1 MTAPLSDA
9 QITRYFARV
18 GYDGPRVAS
27 LTTLRALHRAHLLA
41 IAYENLDIHL
51 GLPLTLDPAAIF
63 TKLVDERRGGW
74 CYEMNGLFGWALG
87 ELGFKVTRATGAVMR
102 AAAGDAVI
110 GNHLVLRVDLP
121 EGVHL
126 ADVGFGDGPNEPFA
140 VREGTF
146 DSNGFPYAVE
156 RTGDGWWRLV
166 NHPAGGAASFDFDPH
181 PADETRLAAKC
192 DELQTAETSVFVQNA
207 VAFRQTPGAI
217 DVLRGRVALRIRPD
231 GTGKRLIEN
240 ADDLI
245 ATLKDVFALDLPEA
259 AGLWDKIAARHEQ
272 VMAEREAAKAA
283 ASPA

>member
-1 MTAPLSDA
+1 MDIDA
-9 QITRYFARV
+9 YLGRI
-18 GYDGPRVAS
+18 G
-27 LTTLRALHRAHLLA
+27 LTGRPPPTLEGLRALHRAHLAA
-41 IAYENLDIHL
+41 IPYENFDVQL
-51 GLPLTLDPAAIF
+51 GRPVTIAVPAIYD
-63 TKLVDERRGGW
+63 KIVGRRRGGW

-231 GTGKRLIEN
+231 GIGKRLIEN

-272 VMAEREAAKAA
+272 VMAEREAARAA
-283 ASPA
+283 APA

>member
-1 MTAPLSDA
+1 MDIDA
-9 QITRYFARV
+9 YLGRI
-18 GYDGPRVAS
+18 G
-27 LTTLRALHRAHLLA
+27 LTGRPPPTLEGLRALHRAHLAA
-41 IAYENLDIHL
+41 IPYENFDVQL
-51 GLPLTLDPAAIF
+51 GRPVTIAVPAIYD
-63 TKLVDERRGGW
+63 KIVGRRRGGW

-146 DSNGFPYAVE
+146 DSNGFPYAVV

-192 DELQTAETSVFVQNA
+192 DELQTAEASVFVQNA

-231 GTGKRLIEN
+231 GIGKRLIEN
-240 ADDLI
+240 ADDLV

>member
-1 MTAPLSDA
+1 MDIDA
-9 QITRYFARV
+9 YLGRI
-18 GYDGPRVAS
+18 G
-27 LTTLRALHRAHLLA
+27 LTGRPPPTLEGLRALHRAHLAA
-41 IAYENLDIHL
+41 IPYENFDVQL
-51 GLPLTLDPAAIF
+51 GRPVTIAVPAIYD
-63 TKLVDERRGGW
+63 KIVGRRRGGW

-240 ADDLI
+240 ADDLV

-272 VMAEREAAKAA
+272 VMAEREAARAA
-283 ASPA
+283 APA

>member
-1 MTAPLSDA
+1 MDIDA
-9 QITRYFARV
+9 YLGRI
-18 GYDGPRVAS
+18 G
-27 LTTLRALHRAHLLA
+27 LTGRPPPTLEGLRALHRAHLAA
-41 IAYENLDIHL
+41 IPYENFDVQL
-51 GLPLTLDPAAIF
+51 GRPVTIAVPAIYD
-63 TKLVDERRGGW
+63 KIVGRRRGGW

-272 VMAEREAAKAA
+272 VMAEREAARAA
-283 ASPA
+283 APA

>member
-1 MTAPLSDA
+1 MDIDA
-9 QITRYFARV
+9 YLGRI
-18 GYDGPRVAS
+18 G
-27 LTTLRALHRAHLLA
+27 LTDRPPPTLEGLKALHRAHLAA
-41 IAYENLDIHL
+41 IPYENFDVQL
-51 GLPLTLDPAAIF
+51 GRPVTIAVPAIYD
-63 TKLVDERRGGW
+63 KIVGRRRGGW

>member
-1 MTAPLSDA
+1 MDIDA
-9 QITRYFARV
+9 YLGRI
-18 GYDGPRVAS
+18 G
-27 LTTLRALHRAHLLA
+27 LTDRPPPTLEGLKALHRAHLAA
-41 IAYENLDIHL
+41 IPYENFDVQL
-51 GLPLTLDPAAIF
+51 GRPVTIAVPAIYD
-63 TKLVDERRGGW
+63 KIVGRRRGGW

-146 DSNGFPYAVE
+146 DSNGFPYAVV

-192 DELQTAETSVFVQNA
+192 DELQTAEASVFVQNA

>member
-1 MTAPLSDA
+1 MDIDA
-9 QITRYFARV
+9 YLGRI
-18 GYDGPRVAS
+18 G
-27 LTTLRALHRAHLLA
+27 LTGRPPSTLEGLRALHRAHLAA
-41 IAYENLDIHL
+41 IPYENFDVQL
-51 GLPLTLDPAAIF
+51 GRPVTIAVPAIYD
-63 TKLVDERRGGW
+63 KIVGRRRGGW

-140 VREGTF
+140 VREGAF
-146 DSNGFPYAVE
+146 VCNGFPYAVE

-231 GTGKRLIEN
+231 GIGKRLIEN
-240 ADDLI
+240 ADDLV

>member
-1 MTAPLSDA
+1 MDIDA
-9 QITRYFARV
+9 YLGRI
-18 GYDGPRVAS
+18 G
-27 LTTLRALHRAHLLA
+27 LTGRPPPTLEGLRALHRAHLAA
-41 IAYENLDIHL
+41 IPYENFDVQL
-51 GLPLTLDPAAIF
+51 GRPVTIAVPAIYD
-63 TKLVDERRGGW
+63 KIVGRRRGGW

-146 DSNGFPYAVE
+146 DSNGFPYAVV

-231 GTGKRLIEN
+231 GIGKRLIEN
-240 ADDLI
+240 ADDLV

>member
-1 MTAPLSDA
+1 MDIDA
-9 QITRYFARV
+9 YLGRI
-18 GYDGPRVAS
+18 G
-27 LTTLRALHRAHLLA
+27 LTDRPPPTLEGLKALHRAHLAA
-41 IAYENLDIHL
+41 IPYENFDVQL
-51 GLPLTLDPAAIF
+51 GRPVTIAVPAIYD
-63 TKLVDERRGGW
+63 KIVGRRRGGW

-146 DSNGFPYAVE
+146 DSNGFPYAVV

-192 DELQTAETSVFVQNA
+192 DELQTAEASVFVQNA

-231 GTGKRLIEN
+231 GIGKRLIEN
-240 ADDLI
+240 ADDLV

-272 VMAEREAAKAA
+272 VMAEREAARAA
-283 ASPA
+283 APA

>member
-1 MTAPLSDA
+1 MDIDA
-9 QITRYFARV
+9 YLGRI
-18 GYDGPRVAS
+18 G
-27 LTTLRALHRAHLLA
+27 LTDRPPPTLEGLKALHRAHLAA
-41 IAYENLDIHL
+41 IPYENFDVQL
-51 GLPLTLDPAAIF
+51 GRPVTIAVPAIYD
-63 TKLVDERRGGW
+63 KIVGRRRGGW

-192 DELQTAETSVFVQNA
+192 DELQTAEASVFVQNA

>member
-1 MTAPLSDA
+1 MDIDA
-9 QITRYFARV
+9 YLGRI
-18 GYDGPRVAS
+18 G
-27 LTTLRALHRAHLLA
+27 LTDRPPPTLEGLKALHRAHLAA
-41 IAYENLDIHL
+41 IPYENFDVQL
-51 GLPLTLDPAAIF
+51 GRPVTIAVPAIYD
-63 TKLVDERRGGW
+63 KIVGRRRGGW

-272 VMAEREAAKAA
+272 VMAEREAARAA
-283 ASPA
+283 APA

>member
-1 MTAPLSDA
+1 MDIDA
-9 QITRYFARV
+9 YLGRI
-18 GYDGPRVAS
+18 G
-27 LTTLRALHRAHLLA
+27 LTDRPPPTLEGLKALHRAHLAA
-41 IAYENLDIHL
+41 IPYENFDVQL
-51 GLPLTLDPAAIF
+51 GRPVTIAVPAIYD
-63 TKLVDERRGGW
+63 KIVGRRRGGW

-192 DELQTAETSVFVQNA
+192 DELQTAEASVFVQNA

-231 GTGKRLIEN
+231 GIGKRLIEN
-240 ADDLI
+240 ADDLV

-272 VMAEREAAKAA
+272 VMAEREAARAA
-283 ASPA
+283 APA

>member
-1 MTAPLSDA
+1 MDIDA
-9 QITRYFARV
+9 YLGRI
-18 GYDGPRVAS
+18 G
-27 LTTLRALHRAHLLA
+27 LTGRPPPTLEGLRALHRAHLAA
-41 IAYENLDIHL
+41 IPYENFDVQL
-51 GLPLTLDPAAIF
+51 GRPVTIAVPAIYD
-63 TKLVDERRGGW
+63 KIVGRRRGGW

-192 DELQTAETSVFVQNA
+192 DELQTAEASVFVQNA

-231 GTGKRLIEN
+231 GIGKRLIEN
-240 ADDLI
+240 ADDLV

-272 VMAEREAAKAA
+272 VMAEREAARAA
-283 ASPA
+283 APA

>member
-1 MTAPLSDA
+1 MDIDA
-9 QITRYFARV
+9 YLGRI
-18 GYDGPRVAS
+18 G
-27 LTTLRALHRAHLLA
+27 LTGRPPPTLEGLRALHRAHLAA
-41 IAYENLDIHL
+41 IPYENFDVQL
-51 GLPLTLDPAAIF
+51 GRPVTIAVPAIYD
-63 TKLVDERRGGW
+63 KIVGRRRGGW

-146 DSNGFPYAVE
+146 DSNGFPYAVV

-231 GTGKRLIEN
+231 GVGKRLIEN
-240 ADDLI
+240 ADDLV

>member
-1 MTAPLSDA
+1 MDIDA
-9 QITRYFARV
+9 YLGRI
-18 GYDGPRVAS
+18 G
-27 LTTLRALHRAHLLA
+27 LTDRPPPTLEGLKALHRAHLAA
-41 IAYENLDIHL
+41 IPYENFDVQL
-51 GLPLTLDPAAIF
+51 GRPVTIAVPAIYD
-63 TKLVDERRGGW
+63 KIVGRRRGGW

-240 ADDLI
+240 ADDLV

-272 VMAEREAAKAA
+272 VMAEREAARAA
-283 ASPA
+283 APA

>member
-1 MTAPLSDA
+1 MDIDA
-9 QITRYFARV
+9 YLGRI
-18 GYDGPRVAS
+18 G
-27 LTTLRALHRAHLLA
+27 LTGRPPPTLEGLRALHRAHLAA
-41 IAYENLDIHL
+41 IPYENFDVQL
-51 GLPLTLDPAAIF
+51 GRPVTIAVPAIYD
-63 TKLVDERRGGW
+63 KIVGRRRGGW

-146 DSNGFPYAVE
+146 DSNGFPYAVV

-231 GTGKRLIEN
+231 GVGKRLIEN
-240 ADDLI
+240 ADDLV

-272 VMAEREAAKAA
+272 VMAEREAARAA
-283 ASPA
+283 APA

>member
-1 MTAPLSDA
+1 MDIDA
-9 QITRYFARV
+9 YLGRI
-18 GYDGPRVAS
+18 G
-27 LTTLRALHRAHLLA
+27 LTDRPPPTLEGLKALHRAHLAA
-41 IAYENLDIHL
+41 IPYENFDVQL
-51 GLPLTLDPAAIF
+51 GRPVTIAVPAIYD
-63 TKLVDERRGGW
+63 KIVGRRRGGW

-146 DSNGFPYAVE
+146 DSNGFPYAVV

-231 GTGKRLIEN
+231 GVGKRLIEN
-240 ADDLI
+240 ADDLV

>member
-1 MTAPLSDA
+1 MDIDA
-9 QITRYFARV
+9 YLGRI
-18 GYDGPRVAS
+18 G
-27 LTTLRALHRAHLLA
+27 LTDRPPPTLEGLKALHRAHLAA
-41 IAYENLDIHL
+41 IPYENFDVQL
-51 GLPLTLDPAAIF
+51 GRPVTIAVPAIYD
-63 TKLVDERRGGW
+63 KIVGRRRGGW

-240 ADDLI
+240 ADDLV

>member
-1 MTAPLSDA
+1 MDIDA
-9 QITRYFARV
+9 YLGRI
-18 GYDGPRVAS
+18 G
-27 LTTLRALHRAHLLA
+27 LTDRPPPTLEGLKALHRAHLAA
-41 IAYENLDIHL
+41 IPYENFDVQL
-51 GLPLTLDPAAIF
+51 GRPVTIAVPAIYD
-63 TKLVDERRGGW
+63 KIVGRRRGGW

-231 GTGKRLIEN
+231 GIGKRLIEN
-240 ADDLI
+240 ADDLV

>member
-1 MTAPLSDA
+1 MDIDA
-9 QITRYFARV
+9 YLGRI
-18 GYDGPRVAS
+18 G
-27 LTTLRALHRAHLLA
+27 LTGRPPPTLEGLRALHRAHLAA
-41 IAYENLDIHL
+41 IPYENFDVQL
-51 GLPLTLDPAAIF
+51 GRPVTIAVPAIYD
-63 TKLVDERRGGW
+63 KIVGRRRGGW

>member
-1 MTAPLSDA
+1 MDIDA
-9 QITRYFARV
+9 YLGRI
-18 GYDGPRVAS
+18 G
-27 LTTLRALHRAHLLA
+27 LTDRPPPTLEGLKALHRAHLAA
-41 IAYENLDIHL
+41 IPYENFDVQL
-51 GLPLTLDPAAIF
+51 GRPVTIAVPAIYD
-63 TKLVDERRGGW
+63 KIVGRRRGGW

-231 GTGKRLIEN
+231 GIGKRLIEN
-240 ADDLI
+240 ADDLV

-283 ASPA
+283 TPS

>member
-1 MTAPLSDA
+1 MDIDA
-9 QITRYFARV
+9 YLGRI
-18 GYDGPRVAS
+18 G
-27 LTTLRALHRAHLLA
+27 LTDRPPPTLEGLKALHRAHLAA
-41 IAYENLDIHL
+41 IPYENFDVQL
-51 GLPLTLDPAAIF
+51 GRPVTIAVPAIYD
-63 TKLVDERRGGW
+63 KIVGRRRGGW

-146 DSNGFPYAVE
+146 DSNGFPYAVV

-192 DELQTAETSVFVQNA
+192 DELQTAEASVFVQNA

-231 GTGKRLIEN
+231 GIGKRLIEN
-240 ADDLI
+240 ADDLV

>member
-1 MTAPLSDA
+1 MDIDA
-9 QITRYFARV
+9 YLGRI
-18 GYDGPRVAS
+18 G
-27 LTTLRALHRAHLLA
+27 LTDRPPPTLEGLKALHRAHLAA
-41 IAYENLDIHL
+41 IPYENFDVQL
-51 GLPLTLDPAAIF
+51 GRPVTIAVPAIYD
-63 TKLVDERRGGW
+63 KIVGRRRGGW

-146 DSNGFPYAVE
+146 DSNGFPYAVV

-231 GTGKRLIEN
+231 GIGKRLIEN
-240 ADDLI
+240 ADDLV

-272 VMAEREAAKAA
+272 VMAEREAARAA
-283 ASPA
+283 APA

>member
-1 MTAPLSDA
+1 MDIDA
-9 QITRYFARV
+9 YLGRI
-18 GYDGPRVAS
+18 G
-27 LTTLRALHRAHLLA
+27 LTDRPPPTLEGLKALHRAHLAA
-41 IAYENLDIHL
+41 IPYENFDVQL
-51 GLPLTLDPAAIF
+51 GRPVTIAVPAIYD
-63 TKLVDERRGGW
+63 KIVGRRRGGW

-146 DSNGFPYAVE
+146 DSNGFPYAVV

-231 GTGKRLIEN
+231 GIGKRLIEN
-240 ADDLI
+240 ADDLV

>member
-1 MTAPLSDA
+1 MDIDA
-9 QITRYFARV
+9 YLGRI
-18 GYDGPRVAS
+18 G
-27 LTTLRALHRAHLLA
+27 LTGRPPPTLEGLRALHRAHLAA
-41 IAYENLDIHL
+41 IPYENFDVQL
-51 GLPLTLDPAAIF
+51 GRPVTIAVPAIYD
-63 TKLVDERRGGW
+63 KIVGRRRGGW

-146 DSNGFPYAVE
+146 DSNGFPYAVV

-192 DELQTAETSVFVQNA
+192 DELQTAEASVFVQNA

-231 GTGKRLIEN
+231 GIGKRLIEN

-272 VMAEREAAKAA
+272 VMAEREAARAA
-283 ASPA
+283 APA

>member
-1 MTAPLSDA
+1 MDIDA
-9 QITRYFARV
+9 YLGRI
-18 GYDGPRVAS
+18 G
-27 LTTLRALHRAHLLA
+27 LTGRPPPTLEGLKALHRAHLAA
-41 IAYENLDIHL
+41 IPYENFDVQL
-51 GLPLTLDPAAIF
+51 GRPVTIAVPAIYD
-63 TKLVDERRGGW
+63 KIVGRRRGGW

-102 AAAGDAVI
+102 AVAGDAVI

-140 VREGTF
+140 VREGAF

-192 DELQTAETSVFVQNA
+192 DELQTAEASVFVQNA
-207 VAFRQTPGAI
+207 VAFRPTPGAI

-231 GTGKRLIEN
+231 GIDKRLI
-240 ADDLI
+240 ADADELI

-272 VMAEREAAKAA
+272 VMAEREAARAA
-283 ASPA
+283 AAPA